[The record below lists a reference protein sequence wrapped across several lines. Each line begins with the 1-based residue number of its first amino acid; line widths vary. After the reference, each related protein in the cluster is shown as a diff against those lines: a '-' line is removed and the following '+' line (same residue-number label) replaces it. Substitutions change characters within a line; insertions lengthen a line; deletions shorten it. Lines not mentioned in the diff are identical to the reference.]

1 MTLKEEFEAYNSR
14 GIYPFHMPGHKRNEA
29 LLRSLGAIGNESSYS
44 RDYTETE
51 GLDNLYTASG
61 ILRESMDKAARLFG
75 SDICWFLV
83 NGSTCGLLTG
93 IFSLLGQGETA
104 LIARNCHKAV
114 YNALFLR
121 GAKTEYLMP
130 PVDPSTGIY
139 GSIRPEDV
147 EEALSRHPDIRL
159 VVITSPTYEGVVSN
173 VASIAR
179 ICHSRGIP
187 LLVDE
192 AHGSHM
198 RFSSFFPESAVKAG
212 ADIVIHSVHKTLPS
226 VTQTALLHI
235 NTKSGLVSPEVV
247 RRYLTSFQTSSPS
260 YIFMES
266 IDACRHILEHHPE
279 LFSVYEE
286 RLSLFSERMKGLKRL
301 SVVIKGT
308 DTIESHPVF
317 YAYDGGKIVISTIG
331 TPLTGRDL
339 ELLLLRKYGLQL
351 EMSSLTYAI
360 AMTSICDTEEGFR
373 RLGDALLAID
383 ASIPAP
389 GGEKLQ
395 AQPLIPPSLPLPK
408 IFCSFSEAETLP
420 GEYVKLEHAAGRVM
434 KEFVIP
440 YPPGIPVLAPGEVV
454 SAEAISFLQK
464 GIRAGLEIQCG
475 SGVLKSPE
483 ELIFTARSKIS

>member
-247 RRYLTSFQTSSPS
+247 QRYLTSFQTSSPS

-317 YAYDGGKIVISTIG
+317 YAYDGGKIVISTKG

-383 ASIPAP
+383 AIHSGARRGKTSSPAP
-389 GGEKLQ
+389 YS
-395 AQPLIPPSLPLPK
+395 PFPSSAKNFLL
-408 IFCSFSEAETLP
+408 FLRSGNS
-420 GEYVKLEHAAGRVM
+420 AGRIC
-434 KEFVIP
+434 EAGTRRR
-440 YPPGIPVLAPGEVV
+440 PGHERIRDPLSSGNPRPGSWGGRFCRSNLLSSERDP
-454 SAEAISFLQK
+454 
-464 GIRAGLEIQCG
+464 GRAGN
-475 SGVLKSPE
+475 SVWFRRSE
-483 ELIFTARSKIS
+483 EP